1 MTVLRDRL
9 IKSSLVRSWMAAT
22 ICVLLLLASLAPS
35 LSVWAEDTNGSDE
48 QTTYT
53 NSETGY
59 KAVIVDEAGLLTEG
73 EKKSLLE
80 DMTPVTD
87 YGNALFYTIDR
98 NKGTTIYV
106 GRDKLEELFGPS
118 PNGTVFIIDMANRE
132 LSVYSDGAIYKTI
145 TRAKSSSIVSN
156 VYRMA
161 TDKKYYE
168 CASEVF
174 KEISASLKGAKI
186 AEPMKLASNILLAIM
201 LGLLIAYWIVKA
213 FSIVPKPSEKELLAA
228 IQTKQ
233 ELLDYHK
240 AFTHQTR
247 RYDPPRSSASSG
259 GGGGGGSG
267 GGGGGGGASHGF

>member
-1 MTVLRDRL
+1 MLRENKLRSLVAHRL
-9 IKSSLVRSWMAAT
+9 IAAVVS
-22 ICVLLLLASLAPS
+22 IILIVAFIAPFG
-35 LSVWAEDTNGSDE
+35 SVWAWDDKGSDE

-59 KAVIVDEAGLLTEG
+59 QAVIVDEAGLLTEG

-87 YGNALFYTIDR
+87 YGNALFYSIDK

-132 LSVYSDGAIYKTI
+132 LSVYSDGEIYRSV
-145 TRAKSSSIVSN
+145 TRSKSSSIVSN
-156 VYRMA
+156 VYRLA
-161 TDKKYYE
+161 TAEKYYE
-168 CASEVF
+168 CASKAF
-174 KEISASLKGAKI
+174 KEISATLNGARI

-213 FSIVPKPSEKELLAA
+213 FSIVP
-228 IQTKQ
+228 
-233 ELLDYHK
+233 
-240 AFTHQTR
+240 
-247 RYDPPRSSASSG
+247 
-259 GGGGGGSG
+259 
-267 GGGGGGGASHGF
+267 